1 MPTVNDVYENLPAD
15 QLWCFG
21 INSSSTHVA
30 LSIVVGIIRRTHAG
44 DTRTALGLPAP
55 LTSCLVSGSNADS
68 LNANPTNRTPRF
80 LRPKMSR

>member
-44 DTRTALGLPAP
+44 DTRTAPGLPAP
-55 LTSCLVSGSNADS
+55 L
-68 LNANPTNRTPRF
+68 
-80 LRPKMSR
+80 